1 MENINNLSSS
11 DEIQQKENTFYIA
24 VILFGA
30 VIVII
35 LNVITIFL
43 FINYAKDENW
53 EITSE
58 NTNVVT
64 NEIIDHLDTSISSG
78 QYEAVIQMIL
88 DTGLDEAAGADYLQK
103 AIDELYLQCV
113 NEASALAADNDYDTA
128 LAMIDGRIQYFAD
141 IADRTGYVRDK
152 HEYDL
157 GEQRNQMAQK
167 YVEYLYQ
174 TAQECSNNG
183 DENGMLA
190 AFDQLSLFAPPEEVE
205 KKKVELYTNLVLVI
219 ITNMSAS
226 GEGANVIAH
235 YIDSNL
241 RNTENNCRLI
251 EFREY
256 YDDIYQKQIGN
267 SRMMET
273 DIRVSDA
280 GYILPDSN
288 IRVLSYDDIRISEY
302 ELYFALFEIY
312 ARHDRTFGKKRLL

>member
-141 IADRTGYVRDK
+141 IADRTGYEIGR
-152 HEYDL
+152 
-157 GEQRNQMAQK
+157 
-167 YVEYLYQ
+167 
-174 TAQECSNNG
+174 
-183 DENGMLA
+183 
-190 AFDQLSLFAPPEEVE
+190 
-205 KKKVELYTNLVLVI
+205 
-219 ITNMSAS
+219 
-226 GEGANVIAH
+226 AH
-235 YIDSNL
+235 
-241 RNTENNCRLI
+241 
-251 EFREY
+251 
-256 YDDIYQKQIGN
+256 
-267 SRMMET
+267 
-273 DIRVSDA
+273 V
-280 GYILPDSN
+280 
-288 IRVLSYDDIRISEY
+288 
-302 ELYFALFEIY
+302 
-312 ARHDRTFGKKRLL
+312 

>member
-35 LNVITIFL
+35 LNIITIFL

-64 NEIIDHLDTSISSG
+64 NEIIDHLNTSISSG

-128 LAMIDGRIQYFAD
+128 LAMIDGRI
-141 IADRTGYVRDK
+141 
-152 HEYDL
+152 
-157 GEQRNQMAQK
+157 
-167 YVEYLYQ
+167 
-174 TAQECSNNG
+174 
-183 DENGMLA
+183 
-190 AFDQLSLFAPPEEVE
+190 
-205 KKKVELYTNLVLVI
+205 
-219 ITNMSAS
+219 
-226 GEGANVIAH
+226 
-235 YIDSNL
+235 
-241 RNTENNCRLI
+241 
-251 EFREY
+251 
-256 YDDIYQKQIGN
+256 
-267 SRMMET
+267 
-273 DIRVSDA
+273 
-280 GYILPDSN
+280 
-288 IRVLSYDDIRISEY
+288 
-302 ELYFALFEIY
+302 
-312 ARHDRTFGKKRLL
+312 

>member
-1 MENINNLSSS
+1 ME
-11 DEIQQKENTFYIA
+11 
-24 VILFGA
+24 G
-30 VIVII
+30 
-35 LNVITIFL
+35 
-43 FINYAKDENW
+43 
-53 EITSE
+53 
-58 NTNVVT
+58 
-64 NEIIDHLDTSISSG
+64 
-78 QYEAVIQMIL
+78 
-88 DTGLDEAAGADYLQK
+88 
-103 AIDELYLQCV
+103 
-113 NEASALAADNDYDTA
+113 
-128 LAMIDGRIQYFAD
+128 
-141 IADRTGYVRDK
+141 
-152 HEYDL
+152 
-157 GEQRNQMAQK
+157 
-167 YVEYLYQ
+167 
-174 TAQECSNNG
+174 
-183 DENGMLA
+183 
-190 AFDQLSLFAPPEEVE
+190 EEVE